1 MRGGAGGELAIK
13 YRDDDGDEVLIASSS
28 SLVDAVNLA
37 QARGATVLKL
47 SAVVTSDAMASAK
60 GVWHQLAAD
69 LGVAPA
75 ELNMLAL
82 GGAVAATLLV
92 GLLSLGGSGG
102 RRGARR

>member
-1 MRGGAGGELAIK
+1 M
-13 YRDDDGDEVLIASSS
+13 LIANSS

>member
-1 MRGGAGGELAIK
+1 M
-13 YRDDDGDEVLIASSS
+13 LIANSS

-60 GVWHQLAAD
+60 GVWNQLAAD
-69 LGVAPA
+69 LGVAPS
-75 ELNMLAL
+75 ELSALAL
-82 GGAVAATLLV
+82 GGAVAATLLL
-92 GLLSLGGSGG
+92 GLFSLGG